1 VTVSDL
7 LLDLLRRAEADLPG
21 VEILTADEV
30 SPWPVG
36 VVEAL
41 VQDGFLSPTTPGT
54 SVLCDACLEDHWQ
67 EVEFV
72 ESPPGTRRAYI
83 VCPEA
88 GRVAV
93 DTTRLNRWR
102 VNLAGLAGVLGQLLG
117 CREAP
122 DELVASRLWR
132 LGRTELAGGSRDAF
146 LVRGLTWPNAAETL
160 RLEQRLSRDASS
172 LLLTLVDT
180 VVDPAAGACVVP
192 LTRVLSLAH
201 NGLSLDLSYIESVLV
216 SDADRSLGGRNT
228 FRKQGEYWPIVY
240 EGRQS
245 NLRDLKGL
253 RYIAC
258 LLASPGR
265 EFHVLE
271 LVALVAGTRYESE
284 ASTDA
289 RMTTD
294 QLAEDGLTVS
304 QGDHS
309 EPLLD
314 AQARTEYQTRIREL
328 EEDID
333 EAESNNNSEL
343 AAKLKEE
350 RDSIVDQLL
359 AASGLGGRE
368 RRTSSSAERARINV
382 TKQIGS
388 ALDKIEK
395 EHGLLGRHLRNAIRT
410 GAFCIYSPETPTD
423 WVL

>member
-30 SPWPVG
+30 SPWPAG
-36 VVEAL
+36 ALEAL
-41 VQDGFLSPTTPGT
+41 VQMGFLSPTTPGT

-67 EVEFV
+67 DVEFV

-83 VCPEA
+83 VCSEA

-102 VNLAGLAGVLGQLLG
+102 VNLAGLADVLRQLLG
-117 CREAP
+117 CEDAP

-132 LGRTELAGGSRDAF
+132 LGRTELADGSRDAF
-146 LVRGLTWPNAAETL
+146 LVRGPAWPNAAETL
-160 RLEQRLSRDASS
+160 RLEQRLSRGASS
-172 LLLTLVDT
+172 LLLTLVEIIA
-180 VVDPAAGACVVP
+180 DPPTGTSVVP

-201 NGLSLDLSYIESVLV
+201 NRLSLDLPYIESVLV

-240 EGRQS
+240 EGRQFS
-245 NLRDLKGL
+245 LRDLKGL
-253 RYIAC
+253 RYIAY
-258 LLASPGR
+258 LLRHPGR
-265 EFHVLE
+265 EFPVLD
-271 LVALVAGTRYESE
+271 LVAAIEGTRQQCE
-284 ASTDA
+284 AGWHA
-289 RMTTD
+289 GMTEE
-294 QLAEDGLTVS
+294 QLAEDGLALS
-304 QGDHS
+304 EGNRS

-314 AQARTEYQTRIREL
+314 PQAKNEYQTRIQEL
-328 EEDID
+328 QEEID

-343 AAKLKEE
+343 AARLKEE

-359 AASGLGGRE
+359 AASGLRGRD
-368 RRTSSSAERARINV
+368 RRTSSSAERARVNV
-382 TKQIGS
+382 RKHVDK
-388 ALDKIEK
+388 ALARIEK
-395 EHGLLGRHLRNAIRT
+395 QHEALGRHLRNAITT
-410 GAFCIYSPETPTD
+410 GAFCSYSPETPTD